1 MEACTIPAF
10 FEESFHNFSSIA
22 ILFSKRRGHS
32 NFHSTPPLIRIGLP
46 FRVCVFLF
54 LGILVLLLARLLTLC
69 KCTFWFL
76 GIMLLLAWLLTLCK
90 CTFWFLGIVLVLDL
104 LDQLDLEQT
113 FLYYGTT
120 YELES
125 SLPIAKTWYIDTIEE
140 DDG

>member
-76 GIMLLLAWLLTLCK
+76 GI
-90 CTFWFLGIVLVLDL
+90 VLVLDL